1 MTSKYSPENRPVFL
15 DIARIHMPVTA
26 VISIAHR
33 LTGMVLFLFIPFSI
47 YLLQRSLTSPEDFV
61 WVMSLL
67 DAPFFRAI
75 AIVLLWFFIHHLL
88 AGIRYLLLD
97 FDIGIE
103 KDVSRK
109 GAWVVVVSGVIT
121 ILASAVWLI

>member
-33 LTGMVLFLFIPFSI
+33 LTGMALFLFIPFSI
-47 YLLQRSLTSPEDFV
+47 YLLQRSLTSAEDFV

-67 DAPFFRAI
+67 DSLFFRAI
-75 AIVLLWFFIHHLL
+75 AIILLWFFIHHLL

-103 KDVSRK
+103 KDASRK
-109 GAWVVVVSGVIT
+109 GAWLVVISGVIA